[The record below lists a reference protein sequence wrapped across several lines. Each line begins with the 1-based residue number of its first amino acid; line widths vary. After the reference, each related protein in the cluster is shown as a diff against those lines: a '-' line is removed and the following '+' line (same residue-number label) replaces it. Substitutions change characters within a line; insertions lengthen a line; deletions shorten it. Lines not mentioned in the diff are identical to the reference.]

1 MAAAKRML
9 KMPDKDNMNP
19 IDAWYD
25 ADIGIQQ
32 FFQSYYEREI
42 KNEVEALRANRN
54 KLSEMLLKGNVKD
67 KTMALT
73 VLAVAKQYFH

>member
-42 KNEVEALRANRN
+42 KNEVFDNRLRDD
-54 KLSEMLLKGNVKD
+54 LTEMFLKGNVTD

-73 VLAVAKQYFH
+73 VLAAAKQYFH

>member
-1 MAAAKRML
+1 MAVAKRML

-32 FFQSYYEREI
+32 LFQSYYEHEI
-42 KNEVEALRANRN
+42 KNKVFDNQLKND
-54 KLSEMLLKGNVKD
+54 LIEMFTNGNVTD

-73 VLAVAKQYFH
+73 VMAAAKQYFH

>member
-42 KNEVEALRANRN
+42 KNEVFDNQLKND
-54 KLSEMLLKGNVKD
+54 LIEMFTNGNVTD

-73 VLAVAKQYFH
+73 VLAAAKQYFH

>member
-42 KNEVEALRANRN
+42 KNEVFNNWLRDD
-54 KLSEMLLKGNVKD
+54 LTEMFLKGNVTD

-73 VLAVAKQYFH
+73 VLAAAKQYFH